1 MAIKVNGTTV
11 INDSRQLQNVASVD
25 ATTVAALGAA
35 GVGCSSAYAT
45 TTYTSSAVGI
55 IRNTDPNYGSNTSM
69 SKGNTR
75 DQAPL
80 SAMQGWVQL
89 LPAGT
94 TGFIKVSVDKSK
106 FTLYKYADDQYPYWS
121 AVVNVIMYDKYSE
134 KYRVLMDSPVHRS
147 LFSGGAH
154 GQTLNGTVDESYV
167 YNYYPSGASIIL
179 MMGGSYH
186 DANVL
191 RGGVSAAAGALTI
204 EYLSNET

>member
-35 GVGCSSAYAT
+35 GVGGSSAYTT

-55 IRNTDPNYGSNTSM
+55 SRNTDPNYGNYAL
-69 SKGNTR
+69 SKGATR
-75 DQAPL
+75 DTAPVA
-80 SAMQGWVQL
+80 SMQGWVQL
-89 LPAGT
+89 IPAGT

-106 FTLYKYADDQYPYWS
+106 FTLYKYATDQYPYWS
-121 AVVNVIMYDKYSE
+121 ARAEIILYDKYTE
-134 KYRVLMDSPVHRS
+134 TYRVMMTSPVERTITQNTN
-147 LFSGGAH
+147 H
-154 GQTLNGTVDESYV
+154 GLNLTGTVEEAFA

-179 MMGGSYH
+179 MMGGLYH
-186 DANVL
+186 DNTVL
-191 RGGVSAAAGALTI
+191 RGGISAAAGALTI